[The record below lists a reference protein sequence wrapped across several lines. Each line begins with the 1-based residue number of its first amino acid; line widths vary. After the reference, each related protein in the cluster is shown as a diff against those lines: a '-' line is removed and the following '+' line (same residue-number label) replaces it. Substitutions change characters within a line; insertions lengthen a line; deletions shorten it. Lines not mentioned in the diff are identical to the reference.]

1 MIFVLKSP
9 FSIISIAK
17 FVDDFKSEYFLVFTI
32 CFNPSKA
39 SLYSLHG
46 VLELFFWEKQ
56 NFRKK
61 IGLKTKKINYLESS
75 GNIENTK
82 QARHLANILLFVLIP
97 SFLIPIAPSKP
108 SPHPSL

>member
-1 MIFVLKSP
+1 MILNPNTFLYSQFVLILPKRVY
-9 FSIISIAK
+9 IHCM
-17 FVDDFKSEYFLVFTI
+17 EYWNF
-32 CFNPSKA
+32 
-39 SLYSLHG
+39 
-46 VLELFFWEKQ
+46 FFWEKQ

-61 IGLKTKKINYLESS
+61 IGLKTKKKNYLESS